1 MRVGDEK
8 RRKRE
13 MGVVRAGYS
22 PERFYVVRRSGR
34 KTSIFFRVG
43 AGNDIP
49 GGQATITCRQL
60 I

>member
-8 RRKRE
+8 RKRE

-22 PERFYVVRRSGR
+22 PERFYVVRCSRR
-34 KTSIFFRVG
+34 KTSILFSVG
-43 AGNDIP
+43 AGNDVR
-49 GGQATITCRQL
+49 GGQATITCTQL